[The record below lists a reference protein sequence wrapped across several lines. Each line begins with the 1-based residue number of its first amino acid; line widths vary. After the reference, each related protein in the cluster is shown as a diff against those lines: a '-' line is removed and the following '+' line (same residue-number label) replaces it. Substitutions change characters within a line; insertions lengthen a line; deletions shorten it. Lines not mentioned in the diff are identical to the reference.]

1 MRISDWSSDVCSSD
15 LSSRRRATTRSW
27 SISTASAP
35 PSPIS
40 WHKPGFARPLPRTAG
55 RARMAAMSASVSP
68 ALDFPGRD
76 KLVAVVDAAVSHGDE
91 HAITAALRN
100 GMCAMIRN
108 GEVRLPDEVFEP
120 LDDHY
125 ARRELY
131 RSPEHGYS
139 VVATP

>member
-1 MRISDWSSDVCSSD
+1 
-15 LSSRRRATTRSW
+15 
-27 SISTASAP
+27 
-35 PSPIS
+35 
-40 WHKPGFARPLPRTAG
+40 
-55 RARMAAMSASVSP
+55 MAAMNASVSP

-100 GMCAMIRN
+100 SMCAMIRN

-139 VVATP
+139 VGAMNWAPGQEIGRASCRERVCQDVEISVVAVTM